1 MELSPLLLARIQ
13 FAVNL
18 TFHILFPAINIAL
31 AWILLF
37 FKLRWRATGDTAWLD
52 AYRFW
57 IRVFALSFAL
67 GVVSGLTMSFQFG
80 TTFPGFMEKAGN
92 VVGPLMGYEV
102 MTAFFLEAG
111 FLGIMLFGRGRV
123 SERIH
128 TLAMFLV
135 AFGVT
140 LSAFWILAA
149 NSWMQTPAGAEL
161 VDGKFYPTDWM
172 KIVFSESLPLR
183 FGHMVLASVVTAA
196 FVVLGVSAWQGLRR
210 PLRPG
215 ERKAFVTGLVLA
227 AAVIPVQMLVGDTA
241 GRLAAKTQP
250 AKIAA
255 IEGLW
260 ETQRGA
266 GTVLIGW
273 PDEATRSNKWAI
285 TLPYGASLLI
295 THSLDGE
302 VLGLNEFPNAH
313 PPVAPV
319 FFAFRVMAGV
329 GVLMML
335 ASWGGLWL
343 LRARKWN
350 PDALPRWALRLL
362 AGMTFS
368 GWVATVAGWYTA
380 EIGRQPWVVYGL
392 VRSSEVVADEP
403 AAAFA
408 LSLTGFLLLY
418 AFLLLSYV
426 GTLIYQA
433 NKGIA
438 PTLQHAPAADSS
450 PAQGG
455 NHE

>member
-1 MELSPLLLARIQ
+1 MDLSPLVLARIQ
-13 FAVNL
+13 FAANL

-31 AWILLF
+31 AWILLY
-37 FKLRWRATGDTAWLD
+37 FKLRWRSTGDVAWLD

-57 IRVFALSFAL
+57 IRVFALSFGL

-80 TTFPGFMEKAGN
+80 TTFPGFMERAGN

-123 SERIH
+123 PEWVH
-128 TLAMFLV
+128 TLAMSLV

-140 LSAFWILAA
+140 LSAFWILVA
-149 NSWMQTPAGAEL
+149 NSWMQTPAGAEMI
-161 VDGKFYPTDWM
+161 DGKFYPTDWLQ
-172 KIVFSESLPLR
+172 ILFNASLPLR
-183 FGHMVLASVVTAA
+183 FSHMLLASVATAA
-196 FVVLGVSAWQGLRR
+196 FVVLGVSAWQALRR

-215 ERKAFVTGLVLA
+215 ERKAFMTGLVLA

-241 GRLAAKTQP
+241 GRLAAQTQP

-260 ETQRGA
+260 ETQKGA

-285 TLPYGASLLI
+285 TIPYGASLLI

-302 VLGLNEFPNAH
+302 VQGLNDFPDAH

-319 FFAFRVMAGV
+319 FFSFRIMAGV
-329 GVLMML
+329 GVLMVL
-335 ASWGGLWL
+335 SSWGGLWL
-343 LRARKWN
+343 LRKRRWN
-350 PDALPRWALRLL
+350 PDALPRWALQGL
-362 AGMTFS
+362 AAMTFS

-380 EIGRQPWVVYGL
+380 EIGRQPWVVYGHI
-392 VRSSEVVADEP
+392 RSAEVVADQP

-408 LSLTGFLLLY
+408 LSLSGFLLLY
-418 AFLLLSYV
+418 TFLLVSYI
-426 GTLIYQA
+426 GTLVYQA
-433 NKGIA
+433 NKGIEPSQPA
-438 PTLQHAPAADSS
+438 RPAPAAMGELD
-450 PAQGG
+450 G
-455 NHE
+455 